1 MANLQL
7 AKNLFYLRTISG
19 LKQDDIADIFNISR
33 QACSNY
39 ETSTRTPDLG
49 YLASFATHFHVTM
62 DQLILC
68 DLEAEHFIPGS
79 EYPSG
84 MRETV
89 TPYMQGIEK
98 IPVTT
103 SISPKKKWILY
114 SHSVLLPMRS
124 VNSLPVFFT
133 QINNCLSFFPDFFS
147 GSQSKSIMNCIHCF
161 FNIFFSAI
169 STVIRISDVE
179 IILIL
184 TLELY
189 NDSNIFAA
197 TPGLLIIPA
206 PTTGKLCNIFIA
218 CDILDRKSFLILI
231 PVTSNACSRSSEATV
246 KEMSFVPSRPTD
258 CKNNIYVNII
268 CCQCIKY
275 TKCCPRFIF
284 YSDYRDSGCIFI
296 CRHSC
301 Y

>member
-68 DLEAEHFIPGS
+68 DLKPNILFPNRNILPACARRLLLIC
-79 EYPSG
+79 
-84 MRETV
+84 RESK
-89 TPYMQGIEK
+89 K

-147 GSQSKSIMNCIHCF
+147 GSQSKSVMNCIHCF
-161 FNIFFSAI
+161 FNIFFRNQYRNTNLGCGDHI
-169 STVIRISDVE
+169 
-179 IILIL
+179 
-184 TLELY
+184 
-189 NDSNIFAA
+189 
-197 TPGLLIIPA
+197 
-206 PTTGKLCNIFIA
+206 
-218 CDILDRKSFLILI
+218 DI
-231 PVTSNACSRSSEATV
+231 
-246 KEMSFVPSRPTD
+246 
-258 CKNNIYVNII
+258 
-268 CCQCIKY
+268 
-275 TKCCPRFIF
+275 
-284 YSDYRDSGCIFI
+284 DSGIV
-296 CRHSC
+296 
-301 Y
+301 